1 MADTPAVLPLPGDGS
16 PSAGGLRR
24 DRTTVDLASRG
35 AGPPAASADQVVE
48 PGRAA
53 APSPVRSQVDATL
66 TASFHRAV
74 DLQKQITDILFDT
87 NCKVTNHHRSLI
99 LGHLRELIQ
108 ECADLRA
115 VAARQCGR
123 ADELC
128 DQLER
133 TRATGAGVSPG
144 VAPTTSPPASYA
156 AVVRGGVPVRGAPGA
171 AGPSPGTVVPPGG
184 AADSAI
190 RRDHA
195 HIMFFTPLV
204 PTSTAADDLSAA
216 MKNNVDLV
224 KERIGDISVRKTPRG
239 LTILSDDKESMD
251 RLRAA
256 LESNVVTNTTMSIWF
271 AQKRKPHVKLTGVDP
286 DVPAV
291 NLIAQLNARNPTLT
305 VDPSTCSVRTSFKE
319 RSGNFTHVLEVDPP
333 TFRSLMARGRVAVGM
348 FMSLRAPSVRH
359 MVIPAALA
367 LCDSRRT
374 GPCARAAQVTTS
386 QLNVRSVWVA
396 WLCAAMNAA
405 MRALTARTRRATNL
419 ALSWSAELLVCG
431 REPTMADAP
440 GFSTG
445 ATRGGLGAFWAG
457 SAVRGCADWRALSPW
472 SSAHSGPPRLSL
484 HSGVPRFLVR
494 LSFSPCFT
502 RSAYFWVSLSMPPPF
517 RGVGICTT
525 SVRSR
530 EWANMDHT
538 RDATKLLVE
547 HMTRGGFAF
556 AFVSDPYTCAD
567 RIPNVPPTITIFHAP
582 ARPRV
587 MLLARAPGFDLF
599 PLYLSQLVV
608 AVSCEGPGQS
618 FILVATYAPPHRP
631 LDPIL
636 DELAQCFS
644 RFPVGFSLCS
654 LPAPNELRVLNS
666 PDSPPTFDTPY
677 ASSWIDVSLASISLT
692 RAGFAWSVSDSDTLS
707 DHRYLEFSFS
717 GMPGVRKKRLT
728 NFARAQ
734 ILDSLDRS
742 VWFDRV
748 VGCRFS
754 SCLALDLVLAQFYRL
769 YDALHTRNLRAVKPR
784 ATSGNAW
791 WTPQLA
797 AERSRVRA
805 MRRRLQRT
813 RDPALRTVFRA
824 QYARTFASYKRNIR
838 HAKDTFDRSL
848 CQELTTRNLFGD
860 PFKLAFAKL
869 SPPTHLPPLFQSDGN
884 LTSSVLSSAA
894 LLLRVHVGADDPAE
908 DTEFHRRVRCVVDAP
923 YPSHC

>member
-1 MADTPAVLPLPGDGS
+1 MVNEPTTIVEPLHATSGGPEEERMDQTTATLLVRWPLRSCVFPKKVRSCLFCCLVLRGMADTPAVLPLPGDGS
-16 PSAGGLRR
+16 PSAGASTRSDESAFSSDGDRVLRA
-24 DRTTVDLASRG
+24 VDLASRG
-35 AGPPAASADQVVE
+35 AGPPAALPIRLSN
-48 PGRAA
+48 
-53 APSPVRSQVDATL
+53 
-66 TASFHRAV
+66 RAV
-74 DLQKQITDILFDT
+74 LLPLPPYGQITDILFDT

-128 DQLER
+128 VQLER

-144 VAPTTSPPASYA
+144 VADDFA
-156 AVVRGGVPVRGAPGA
+156 ACLVRCGGPWWRACAPG
-171 AGPSPGTVVPPGG
+171 PVVPPGG
-184 AADSAI
+184 ATESAI

-195 HIMFFTPLV
+195 HIMFLTPLV

-256 LESNVVTNTTMSIWF
+256 LESNVVTNTTMSIRF

-286 DVPAV
+286 DVLAV

-333 TFRSLMARGRVAVGM
+333 TFRSLMARGRVAVGWT
-348 FMSLRAPSVRH
+348 S
-359 MVIPAALA
+359 AAVVEDVHVPTCTFSLA

-374 GPCARAAQVTTS
+374 GPCARAARVTTS

-396 WLCAAMNAA
+396 RLCAAMNAA
-405 MRALTARTRRATNL
+405 MRALTARTPRATNP
-419 ALSWSAELLVCG
+419 ALSWSAELLVCE

-440 GFSTG
+440 RFSTG
-445 ATRGGLGAFWAG
+445 RRA
-457 SAVRGCADWRALSPW
+457 AVS
-472 SSAHSGPPRLSL
+472 
-484 HSGVPRFLVR
+484 VR
-494 LSFSPCFT
+494 LGRERGSRLRGLA
-502 RSAYFWVSLSMPPPF
+502 RSSR
-517 RGVGICTT
+517 RG
-525 SVRSR
+525 RAR
-530 EWANMDHT
+530 T
-538 RDATKLLVE
+538 RD
-547 HMTRGGFAF
+547 R
-556 AFVSDPYTCAD
+556 
-567 RIPNVPPTITIFHAP
+567 
-582 ARPRV
+582 
-587 MLLARAPGFDLF
+587 RAYPFT
-599 PLYLSQLVV
+599 V
-608 AVSCEGPGQS
+608 A
-618 FILVATYAPPHRP
+618 
-631 LDPIL
+631 
-636 DELAQCFS
+636 
-644 RFPVGFSLCS
+644 
-654 LPAPNELRVLNS
+654 
-666 PDSPPTFDTPY
+666 
-677 ASSWIDVSLASISLT
+677 SWIDVSLASLSLT

-717 GMPGVRKKRLT
+717 GMPG
-728 NFARAQ
+728 

-754 SCLALDLVLAQFYRL
+754 SCMPLTSSWRNFIVFTMPFTHATYARQRLV
-769 YDALHTRNLRAVKPR
+769 DAK
-784 ATSGNAW
+784 
-791 WTPQLA
+791 LA

-813 RDPALRTVFRA
+813 RDPDLRTVFRA

-860 PFKLAFAKL
+860 PFKLASRLDSVFLLSSGDTFLVPRVGPATYTCQLLKPLPRKPHDGSPRKTKKIPTGRTLAAGRTIPSIDPALATDTVSHPAVDAGDGAVRHQGAGGQRADQLHGQDDGEITVITFYL
-869 SPPTHLPPLFQSDGN
+869 SPKLNRD
-884 LTSSVLSSAA
+884 V
-894 LLLRVHVGADDPAE
+894 VAE
-908 DTEFHRRVRCVVDAP
+908 FLELAMNDHRRQQRRQPEQPETQRQRRPIVLVGDFIVDVRKDDWIVRHRRGEEGSSRCQETAAAQGRSDN
-923 YPSHC
+923 